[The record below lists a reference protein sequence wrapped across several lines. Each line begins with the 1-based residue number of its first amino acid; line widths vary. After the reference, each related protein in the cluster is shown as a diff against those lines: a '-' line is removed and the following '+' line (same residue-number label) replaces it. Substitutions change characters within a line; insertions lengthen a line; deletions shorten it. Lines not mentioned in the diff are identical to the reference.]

1 MKGADSMD
9 LINAK
14 GLEMDIENIPEINN
28 NFYEK
33 YNPQI
38 RATVARILKYAGKLQ
53 DIEDCVNTVYLE
65 LIEKLRQ
72 YNETRGSLGA
82 FVSVVARSSALNYC
96 KSSMRRTSEL
106 VGDDKLDFL
115 ANPVEYENEM
125 EFKMLVESIIEKLN
139 KTDRLLFT
147 MRYIYFY
154 SPEEIAK
161 AMQIKRSAVDMRVNR
176 LKKKI
181 KDFLIKGGIT
191 I

>member
-1 MKGADSMD
+1 MD

-14 GLEMDIENIPEINN
+14 GIEMDINTVPEINN
-28 NFYEK
+28 SFYEK

-38 RATVARILKYAGKLQ
+38 RATVARILKYAGKVQ
-53 DIEDCVNTVYLE
+53 DIDDCVNVVYLE
-65 LIEKLRQ
+65 LMEKLQQ
-72 YNETRGSLGA
+72 YNETRGTLGA
-82 FVSVVARSSALNYC
+82 FVAVIARSAALNYC

-115 ANPVEYENEM
+115 ANPVEYEGEV
-125 EFKMLVESIIEKLN
+125 EFKLLVENILEKLN
-139 KTDRLLFT
+139 KKERLLFT

-181 KDFLIKGGIT
+181 KDFLIKGGIM